1 MALDSDVNVI
11 SALVS
16 DLNEK
21 TVEKPLSKKVGRPKG
36 GTSKYKD
43 TVPTQ
48 RSSRISVDLKGIWWK
63 TYVIL

>member
-1 MALDSDVNVI
+1 M
-11 SALVS
+11 VS

-43 TVPTQ
+43 TVPTR
-48 RSSRISVDLKGIWWK
+48 RSSRTSVRSERYLVKDF
-63 TYVIL
+63 